1 MTSERHAARS
11 LRACCWLLQALRLR
25 AGAGA
30 APRRNFRRSSR
41 SPPSTAWWWR
51 RRAAPRCIGA
61 EVLKRGGNAVD
72 AAVAVGFAMA
82 VTYPRAGN
90 IGGGGFML
98 IHLAQRQARHRHR
111 LPRDRAG
118 RDHASDTFLNAQGEA
133 DPAKSRDQGLAIGV
147 PGTVAG
153 PDAWRCEK
161 YGSGKFKL
169 VAAHRAGDRSRPQR
183 LQGRRRVRGH
193 RALVDRA
200 DGALALDREAVPEAR
215 RLADRARHA
224 AGAGRSR
231 RHARSDRQARPARVL
246 RRAGRRQDFRRGAR
260 APAG

>member
-1 MTSERHAARS
+1 MSNAIGT
-11 LRACCWLLQALRLR
+11 
-25 AGAGA
+25 
-30 APRRNFRRSSR
+30 
-41 SPPSTAWWWR
+41 T
-51 RRAAPRCIGA
+51 RRAFLAGLLLASAATTAQAQRALQFPPVQSVTAQHGMVVAQEGRAALIGA

-98 IHLAQRQARHRHR
+98 IHLAKQASGTSPSTTAR
-111 LPRDRAG
+111 PRRP
-118 RDHASDTFLNAQGEA
+118 RPPRIPSSMRCGEA
-133 DPAKSRDQGLAIGV
+133 DPAKSRDLGLAIGV

-153 PDAWRCEK
+153 LTMALQK

-169 VAAHRAGDRSRPQR
+169 SRADRAGDRSRPQR

-193 RALVDRA
+193 RAFVDRA
-200 DGALALDREAVPEAR
+200 DGALALDRETVPEAR

-224 AGAGRSR
+224 AGAVRSR
-231 RHARSDRQARPARVL
+231 RARSTQSPNE
-246 RRAGRRQDFRRGAR
+246 AR
-260 APAG
+260 ARSTKARSPTRFPPRCATPAG